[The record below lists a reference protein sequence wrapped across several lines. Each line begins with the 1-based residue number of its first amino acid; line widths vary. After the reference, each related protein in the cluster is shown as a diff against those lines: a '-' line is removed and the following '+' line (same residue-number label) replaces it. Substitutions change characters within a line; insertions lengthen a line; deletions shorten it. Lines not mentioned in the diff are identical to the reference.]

1 MARRKPIFILVT
13 LAIFSSAL
21 IAHSSAAQTKDER
34 AIRSLSEQWQRYI
47 ADKNVDR
54 IVALHT
60 SDAVV
65 MMSNTPSAKGS
76 EAIRALYS
84 DVVKTPGLKLHWI
97 PTRIDV
103 ASPRVA
109 TEYGTYTQSYETP
122 RGRLG
127 ESGNYVTIWHK
138 VNGEW
143 RVAVDAPIS
152 TLPMP
157 ASIPAEIGQ
166 MVARS
171 NESLTWNDFSPAG
184 FPAGGKISVLQ
195 GDPFS
200 PGQFVL
206 RLQLPQGYQIPL
218 HWHPTG
224 EYVTV
229 ISGDV
234 QFGMGNSVDMNATQ
248 RFAAGD
254 FAFIP
259 ARQPHFGQTS
269 SLTVLQ
275 ISGQGPFQLNLG
287 TPR

>member
-1 MARRKPIFILVT
+1 MARRNSFSILVT
-13 LAIFSSAL
+13 LAVFSSAL
-21 IAHSSAAQTKDER
+21 LAHSSAAQTKDER
-34 AIRSLSEQWQRYI
+34 AIRSQSEQWQRSI

-76 EAIRALYS
+76 DAIRALYS
-84 DVVKTPGLKLHWI
+84 DVVKTPGLKLHWV

-109 TEYGTYTQSYETP
+109 TEYGTYTQSYDTP

-157 ASIPAEIGQ
+157 ASMPAEAAQ

-171 NESLTWNDFSPAG
+171 NEQLTWNDFSPPG
-184 FPAGGKISVLQ
+184 FPPGGKISVLQ

-200 PGQFVL
+200 PGMFVL
-206 RLQLPQGYQIPL
+206 RLQLPDGYQIPL

-229 ISGDV
+229 ISGDA
-234 QFGMGNSVDMNATQ
+234 QFGMGTSVDLSGSQ
-248 RFAAGD
+248 RFHPGD

-259 ARQPHFGQTS
+259 ARQPHFGRATGPP
-269 SLTVLQ
+269 VLQ

-287 TPR
+287 APR

>member
-1 MARRKPIFILVT
+1 MISRTAFSCAIAIAIGARALV
-13 LAIFSSAL
+13 AQSA
-21 IAHSSAAQTKDER
+21 DER
-34 AIRSLSEQWQRYI
+34 AIRALSQQWQQYI
-47 ADKNVDR
+47 AEKNVDR

-65 MMSNTPSAKGS
+65 LASNSPAAKGAS
-76 EAIRALYS
+76 AIRAMYS
-84 DVVKTPGLKLHWI
+84 DLVNTPGLKLHWN
-97 PTRIDV
+97 PTRIEI

-109 TEYGTYTQSYETP
+109 TEYGSYSQSYETP
-122 RGRLG
+122 RGRTS

-138 VNGEW
+138 VNGQW

-152 TLPMP
+152 SVPMP
-157 ASIPAEIGQ
+157 AAWPAETTQ

-171 NESLTWNDFSPAG
+171 NDQLTWSEFAPPG

-206 RLQLPQGYQIPL
+206 RLQLPDGYQIPL

-229 ISGDV
+229 ISGEA
-234 QFGMGNSVDMNATQ
+234 QLGMGNSVDMSSTQ
-248 RFAAGD
+248 RFRAGD

-259 ARQPHFGQTS
+259 ARQPHFGRATGT
-269 SLTVLQ
+269 TVLQ
-275 ISGQGPFQLNLG
+275 ISGQGPFQLNPG
-287 TPR
+287 VPR